1 MPPALLFFCPTF
13 LEQSSCALVLAQGY
27 GMGPVSGTDALGFSF
42 WRVNNEKVGR
52 LEDLGFGVYS
62 HHQIIVIS

>member
-1 MPPALLFFCPTF
+1 
-13 LEQSSCALVLAQGY
+13 
-27 GMGPVSGTDALGFSF
+27 MGPVSGTDALGFSF